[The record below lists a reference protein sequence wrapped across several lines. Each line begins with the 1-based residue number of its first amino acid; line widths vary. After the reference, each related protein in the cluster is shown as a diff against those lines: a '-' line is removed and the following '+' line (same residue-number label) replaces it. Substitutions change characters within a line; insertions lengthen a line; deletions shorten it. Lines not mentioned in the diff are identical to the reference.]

1 MKRRGIKHGLL
12 GLAGFLALVSAGA
25 WISYMGQGIA
35 YGSIVG
41 LPGREQDL
49 AVFGSRAMTAL
60 RIAVVLEALAIATVS
75 WVFTSHK
82 SVWVRLCIALVF
94 AAVVNIFTFAVVRGM

>member
-1 MKRRGIKHGLL
+1 MKRRGLKLALL
-12 GLAGFLALVSAGA
+12 GLTGFWALVSAGER
-25 WISYMGQGIA
+25 IRYMGQGIA
-35 YGSIVG
+35 YGGIVG